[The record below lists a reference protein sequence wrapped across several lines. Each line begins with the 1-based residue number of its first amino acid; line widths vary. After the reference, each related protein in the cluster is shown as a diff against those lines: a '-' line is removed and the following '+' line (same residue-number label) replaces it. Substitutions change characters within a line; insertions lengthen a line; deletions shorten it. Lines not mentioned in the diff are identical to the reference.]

1 MLTPPVLIV
10 RACVRLCVAC
20 GLIDGEH
27 ISLDDEGSSLPMDM
41 KSLALGKLQGLQ
53 DKVMT
58 MIARLGTK

>member
-1 MLTPPVLIV
+1 M
-10 RACVRLCVAC
+10 
-20 GLIDGEH
+20 IDGEH